1 MPTYNYHCDA
11 CDTPFERILRMSQ
24 SKDPQECPE
33 CGASP
38 ARKTILSVSFILKG
52 DGWAG
57 KNNRIAGQMRKK
69 NQRLT
74 QKQNEQKRDAPAVT
88 LAPNVGGERVDS
100 WSEASKLAAS
110 QGKDTSGY
118 ESRARSEKKGE

>member
-1 MPTYNYHCDA
+1 MPFYEYLCDE
-11 CDTPFERILRMSQ
+11 CKCQFTKRLRISEYA
-24 SKDPQECPE
+24 DPQACPE
-33 CGASP
+33 CEHPHTSKIVTGCN
-38 ARKTILSVSFILKG
+38 FILAG
-52 DGWAG
+52 DGWVG

-74 QKQNEQKRDAPAVT
+74 KRQNDRYREAPTVT

-100 WSEASKLAAS
+100 WAEASKLAAS

-118 ESRARSEKKGE
+118 EARAREEKK

>member
-1 MPTYNYHCDA
+1 MMPTYTYRCESCTLD
-11 CDTPFERILRMSQ
+11 FEKFLPMSRFRE
-24 SKDPQECPE
+24 PQACPE

-38 ARKTILSVSFILKG
+38 ATKTVTATNFILKG

-57 KNNRIAGQMRKK
+57 KNNRIRGQMAKK
-69 NQRLT
+69 NQRLA
-74 QKQNEQKRDAPAVT
+74 QKENEYKKDAGIK
-88 LAPNVGGERVDS
+88 LAPNVGGQRVDS

-118 ESRARSEKKGE
+118 DSLARKEKND